1 MKIDRIGFIANS
13 LTTAPANLKT
23 ANGKRN
29 HVPNDLEVW
38 DNSKT
43 SFQSGLCPKK
53 CTRFERG
60 RGGSVV

>member
-13 LTTAPANLKT
+13 LTTAPANLTT

-38 DNSKT
+38 DNPKT
-43 SFQSGLCPKK
+43 YFRSGLCPEKGA
-53 CTRFERG
+53 RFERG
-60 RGGSVV
+60 RGDSVV